1 MKKQIKIF
9 VIAAFAL
16 LCGSNVIAQDL
27 SQAGELYNNAAT
39 ALNEGNSQVALDG
52 FKQALAAAEALGEE
66 GAALAT
72 DCKNIIPKIYIQL
85 GKEAASNKD
94 MDKAAELL
102 GQANKLATEYGQP
115 EVAASAKE
123 TLTQVLI
130 ADGNSLL
137 NEKKYAEAIA
147 SYTKATELDPANGV
161 AYLRIGMCKGASG
174 DEQGAIEA
182 YNKAAENGQEA
193 NAKKQM
199 GNIYA
204 KKAVAC
210 YKAKDN
216 QGAVDAAVKASE
228 YGNSAAAKVG
238 GICAFNLKKNDQAIS
253 LLEPL
258 AGPDAKTNDVKYYL
272 ARAYEAKGNNA
283 KACTYYKAVAS
294 DAKYKAFADSKIGTL
309 CK

>member
-1 MKKQIKIF
+1 MKKTIKLF
-9 VIAAFAL
+9 VVAAFAL
-16 LCGSNVIAQDL
+16 FIGSNAIAQDL

-66 GAALAT
+66 GATLAS
-72 DCKNIIPKIYIQL
+72 DCKAIIPKLYVQL
-85 GKEAASNKD
+85 GKEAASTKD
-94 MDKAAELL
+94 MDKAIELI
-102 GQANKLATEYGQP
+102 GQAQKLATEYGQA
-115 EVAASAKE
+115 ETAENAKE
-123 TLTQVLI
+123 TLVQVLI

-147 SYTKATELDPANGV
+147 SYTKATEIDPTNGL
-161 AYLRIGMCKGASG
+161 AYLRIGMCKGATG
-174 DEQGAIEA
+174 DEDGAIEA
-182 YNKAAENGQEA
+182 YTKAAENGQEA
-193 NAKKQM
+193 NAKEKM
-199 GNIYA
+199 GNLYA

-283 KACTYYKAVAS
+283 KACEYYKQITS
-294 DAKYKAFADSKIGTL
+294 DKNFGAYATSKVGSL